1 LTYTKKGSKS
11 NDISPFG
18 QLLTNVLQ
26 RSGERGMFKKHE
38 KVGLKQVP
46 ERHDGILGLSKTKFY
61 VEERKIG
68 KMVSGDK
75 TGDSNCLSLF
85 RNP

>member
-1 LTYTKKGSKS
+1 M
-11 NDISPFG
+11 
-18 QLLTNVLQ
+18 TNVLQ
-26 RSGERGMFKKHE
+26 RSGEKGMFKSHE

-46 ERHDGILGLSKTKFY
+46 ERHDGVLGLSKTKFY
-61 VEERKIG
+61 FEERKMRKIG

-75 TGDSNCLSLF
+75 IGDSNCLSLF